1 MPSPRKG
8 RGFALLQIDDAVR
21 SRLSCI
27 SHASPSLEPQSG
39 LMRKDVAGAGPN
51 QAAAGRWPVALSSA
65 AQLLGEVA
73 AGMVAG
79 APGVLAYRSVVV
91 PAAQQ
96 VESTL
101 RHFSE
106 R

>member
-1 MPSPRKG
+1 
-8 RGFALLQIDDAVR
+8 
-21 SRLSCI
+21 
-27 SHASPSLEPQSG
+27 
-39 LMRKDVAGAGPN
+39 MRKDPAGAVAS
-51 QAAAGRWPVALSSA
+51 QTSAGRWPIGLSSA

-73 AGMVAG
+73 VGMVAG

-91 PAAQQ
+91 AAAQQ

>member
-1 MPSPRKG
+1 
-8 RGFALLQIDDAVR
+8 
-21 SRLSCI
+21 
-27 SHASPSLEPQSG
+27 
-39 LMRKDVAGAGPN
+39 MRKDAAGAV
-51 QAAAGRWPVALSSA
+51 ASRTSAGRWPIGLSSA

-73 AGMVAG
+73 VGMVAG
-79 APGVLAYRSVVV
+79 APGVLAYRSVAVT
-91 PAAQQ
+91 AARQ

>member
-1 MPSPRKG
+1 
-8 RGFALLQIDDAVR
+8 
-21 SRLSCI
+21 
-27 SHASPSLEPQSG
+27 
-39 LMRKDVAGAGPN
+39 MRKDVAGAV
-51 QAAAGRWPVALSSA
+51 ASRTSAGRWPIGLSSA

-73 AGMVAG
+73 AGIVAG

-101 RHFSE
+101 RHQSQ

>member
-1 MPSPRKG
+1 
-8 RGFALLQIDDAVR
+8 
-21 SRLSCI
+21 
-27 SHASPSLEPQSG
+27 
-39 LMRKDVAGAGPN
+39 MRKDVAGAVVSRTS
-51 QAAAGRWPVALSSA
+51 ASRWPIGLSSA

-73 AGMVAG
+73 VGVVAG

-91 PAAQQ
+91 AATQQ

>member
-1 MPSPRKG
+1 
-8 RGFALLQIDDAVR
+8 
-21 SRLSCI
+21 
-27 SHASPSLEPQSG
+27 
-39 LMRKDVAGAGPN
+39 MRKDAAGAVASRTG
-51 QAAAGRWPVALSSA
+51 AGRRPIGLSSA

-73 AGMVAG
+73 VGIVAG
-79 APGVLAYRSVVV
+79 APGVLAYRSVVGA
-91 PAAQQ
+91 AAQQ